1 MPGFV
6 GEFCAQVLILM
17 AWQVVLGQLLPGNP
31 ESGKQVVEET
41 TIPFVPVI
49 RFLEALLGSTFTDLL
64 MIDEVGMNMKKKLA
78 NALLRAHQFGI
89 SFFLSFLPVSF
100 FLFFLRYIFP
110 SSFLSEDF

>member
-31 ESGKQVVEET
+31 ESINQVVEET

-49 RFLEALLGSTFTDLL
+49 RFLEALLGSTFTYLL
-64 MIDEVGMNMKKKLA
+64 VTDEVGMNMKKKLA

-89 SFFLSFLPVSF
+89 SFFLSFLP
-100 FLFFLRYIFP
+100 YIIL
-110 SSFLSEDF
+110 SFLPIYLCFILS

>member
-6 GEFCAQVLILM
+6 GEFCAQVLILILM
-17 AWQVVLGQLLPGNP
+17 AWQVVLDPLLPSNP
-31 ESGKQVVEET
+31 ESVNENT

-64 MIDEVGMNMKKKLA
+64 MTDEVGMNMKKKLA

-89 SFFLSFLPVSF
+89 SFFLSFLPVPF